1 MFYKRTDKMNYSIKI
16 NNVTKEYK
24 LYKNDK
30 DRFKDLFFGKRYK
43 PYKALDNLNI
53 TLPEGEVIGILG
65 KNGSGKSTLLKMITG
80 VTFPTE
86 GTLEVNGTVSALLEL
101 TAGFDGE
108 LTGREN
114 IYLKGYGLGLSRD
127 YIDQKIQSIIEFAEI
142 GDYIDQPVRMYSSG
156 MKSRLGFAIS
166 INIDPDI
173 LVVDEVLAVGD
184 EIFRKKCMD
193 KMNEFKASGKTILF
207 VSHSI
212 GQIKSFCTKGM
223 WIHKGKL
230 LFFDDIDRVARLYE
244 QYLKG
249 VEVEEILQNIEK
261 YDNLVDIK
269 QSLLN
274 IEVIDGKSLLH
285 GYVTIDRDYQW
296 EIDCIELV
304 DEQQSFKIK
313 PKEQLEVEKNRRT
326 YTVEINHKELLVGQ
340 YKANIHLIINS
351 KKYSRQIWCS
361 NKASQFVDIANQV
374 TLEVK
379 ANRLTVIKD

>member
-1 MFYKRTDKMNYSIKI
+1 MKYSIKI

-30 DRFKDLFFGKRYK
+30 DRFKDLFFGKRYV

-53 TLPEGEVIGILG
+53 TLPEGEVFGILG
-65 KNGSGKSTLLKMITG
+65 KNGSGKSTLLKMVTG

-86 GTLEVNGTVSALLEL
+86 GSLEVNGTVSALLEL

-114 IYLKGYGLGLSRD
+114 IYLKGYGLGLSKD
-127 YIDQKIQSIIEFAEI
+127 YIEKKMDSIIEFAEI
-142 GDYIDQPVRMYSSG
+142 GEYIDQPVRMYSSG

-193 KMNEFKASGKTILF
+193 KMNEFKDSGKTILF

-223 WIHKGKL
+223 WLHKGKL
-230 LFFDDIDRVARLYE
+230 LFYDNIDRVARLYDR
-244 QYLKG
+244 YLKG
-249 VEVEEILQNIEK
+249 ADVEDIVAHTEL
-261 YDNLVDIK
+261 YDNMVEIK
-269 QSLLN
+269 QSIID
-274 IEVIDGKSLLH
+274 IEINEDKSILH
-285 GYVTIDRDYQW
+285 GYVTIDRNFD
-296 EIDCIELV
+296 IDITHIELK
-304 DEQQSFKIK
+304 DCNRSINIK
-313 PKEQLEVEKNRRT
+313 PKEQLLVEENRKTYTIELNNKDLVPGKYETYIHVNVNNTDYSRKIWCADRSSKYVDSVNDMSLDIEKNR
-326 YTVEINHKELLVGQ
+326 
-340 YKANIHLIINS
+340 LIITKN
-351 KKYSRQIWCS
+351 
-361 NKASQFVDIANQV
+361 
-374 TLEVK
+374 
-379 ANRLTVIKD
+379 

>member
-1 MFYKRTDKMNYSIKI
+1 MKYSIKI

-30 DRFKDLFFGKRYK
+30 DRFKDLFFGKRYV

-65 KNGSGKSTLLKMITG
+65 KNGSGKSTLLKMVTG

-86 GTLEVNGTVSALLEL
+86 GSLEVNGTVSALLEL

-108 LTGREN
+108 LTGGEN
-114 IYLKGYGLGLSRD
+114 IYLKGYGLGLSKD
-127 YIDQKIQSIIEFAEI
+127 YIEKKMDSIIEFAEI
-142 GDYIDQPVRMYSSG
+142 GEYIDQPVRMYSSG

-193 KMNEFKASGKTILF
+193 KMNEFKDSGKTILF

-223 WIHKGKL
+223 WLHKGKL
-230 LFFDDIDRVARLYE
+230 LFYDNIDRVARLYDR
-244 QYLKG
+244 YLKG
-249 VEVEEILQNIEK
+249 ADVEDIVAHTEL
-261 YDNLVDIK
+261 YDNMVEIK
-269 QSLLN
+269 QSIID
-274 IEVIDGKSLLH
+274 IEINEDKSILH
-285 GYVTIDRDYQW
+285 GYVTIDRNFD
-296 EIDCIELV
+296 IDITHIELK
-304 DEQQSFKIK
+304 DCNRSINIK
-313 PKEQLEVEKNRRT
+313 PKEQLLVEENRKTYTIELNNKDLVPGKYETYIHVNVNNTDYSRKIWCADRSSKYVDSVNDMSLDIEKNR
-326 YTVEINHKELLVGQ
+326 
-340 YKANIHLIINS
+340 LIITKN
-351 KKYSRQIWCS
+351 
-361 NKASQFVDIANQV
+361 
-374 TLEVK
+374 
-379 ANRLTVIKD
+379 

>member
-1 MFYKRTDKMNYSIKI
+1 MKYSIKI

-30 DRFKDLFFGKRYK
+30 DRFKDLFFGKRYV

-65 KNGSGKSTLLKMITG
+65 KNGSGKSTLLKMVTG

-86 GTLEVNGTVSALLEL
+86 GSLEVNGTVSALLEL

-114 IYLKGYGLGLSRD
+114 IYLKGYGLGLSKD
-127 YIDQKIQSIIEFAEI
+127 YIEKKMDSIIEFAEI
-142 GDYIDQPVRMYSSG
+142 GEYIDQPVRMYSSG

-193 KMNEFKASGKTILF
+193 KMNEFKDSGKTILF

-223 WIHKGKL
+223 WLHKGKL
-230 LFFDDIDRVARLYE
+230 LFYDNIDRVARLYDR
-244 QYLKG
+244 YLKG
-249 VEVEEILQNIEK
+249 ADVEDIIAHTEL
-261 YDNLVDIK
+261 YDNMVEIK
-269 QSLLN
+269 QSIID
-274 IEVIDGKSLLH
+274 IEINEDKSILH
-285 GYVTIDRDYQW
+285 GYVTIDRNFD
-296 EIDCIELV
+296 IGITHIELK
-304 DEQQSFKIK
+304 DCNRSINIK
-313 PKEQLEVEKNRRT
+313 PKEQLLVEENRKTYTIELNNKDLVPGKYETYIHVNVNNTDYSRKIWCADRSSKYVDSVNDMSLDIEKNR
-326 YTVEINHKELLVGQ
+326 
-340 YKANIHLIINS
+340 LIITKN
-351 KKYSRQIWCS
+351 
-361 NKASQFVDIANQV
+361 
-374 TLEVK
+374 
-379 ANRLTVIKD
+379 

>member
-1 MFYKRTDKMNYSIKI
+1 MKYSIKI
-16 NNVTKEYK
+16 NNLTKEYK

-30 DRFKDLFFGKRYK
+30 DRFKDLFFGKRYT
-43 PYKALDNLNI
+43 PYKALNNLSI

-65 KNGSGKSTLLKMITG
+65 KNGSGKSTLLKIVTG

-86 GTLEVNGTVSALLEL
+86 GEIKVNGTVSALLEL

-114 IYLKGYGLGLSRD
+114 IYLKGYGLGLDRA
-127 YIDQKIQSIIEFAEI
+127 YIDSKMESIIDFAEI
-142 GDYIDQPVRMYSSG
+142 GEYIDQPVRMYSSG

-223 WIHKGKL
+223 WLHKGRM
-230 LFFDDIDRVARLYE
+230 LFYDNIDRVARLYE

-249 VEVEEILQNIEK
+249 ADVEDILEHTEL
-261 YDNLVDIK
+261 YDNMVDVK
-269 QSLLN
+269 QSIID
-274 IEVIDGKSLLH
+274 IEIDDQKTNLH
-285 GYVTIDRDYQW
+285 GYVMIDRDF
-296 EIDCIELV
+296 DMDVSSIELK
-304 DEQQSFKIK
+304 DGDNSIHIK
-313 PKEQLEVEKNRRT
+313 PKEQLIVEQNRKT
-326 YTVEINHKELLVGQ
+326 YTIEIDNKDLVPGT
-340 YKANIHLIINS
+340 YETYLHVNVNNTD
-351 KKYSRQIWCS
+351 YSRQIWCADRS
-361 NKASQFVDIANQV
+361 SKYVDSINNLS
-374 TLEVK
+374 LEIEK
-379 ANRLTVIKD
+379 NRLTIIKS

>member
-1 MFYKRTDKMNYSIKI
+1 MKYSIKI

-30 DRFKDLFFGKRYK
+30 DRFKDLFFGKRYV

-65 KNGSGKSTLLKMITG
+65 KNGSGKSTLLKMVTG

-86 GTLEVNGTVSALLEL
+86 GSLEVNGTVSALLEL

-114 IYLKGYGLGLSRD
+114 IYLKGYGLGLSKD
-127 YIDQKIQSIIEFAEI
+127 YIEKKMDSIIEFAEI
-142 GDYIDQPVRMYSSG
+142 GEYIDQPVRMYSSG

-193 KMNEFKASGKTILF
+193 KMNEFKDSGKTILF

-223 WIHKGKL
+223 WLHKGKL
-230 LFFDDIDRVARLYE
+230 LFYDNIDRVARLYDR
-244 QYLKG
+244 YLKG
-249 VEVEEILQNIEK
+249 ADVEDIIAHTEL
-261 YDNLVDIK
+261 YDNMVEIK
-269 QSLLN
+269 QSIID
-274 IEVIDGKSLLH
+274 IEINEDKSVLH
-285 GYVTIDRDYQW
+285 GYVTIDRNFD
-296 EIDCIELV
+296 IDITHIELK
-304 DEQQSFKIK
+304 DCNRSINIK
-313 PKEQLEVEKNRRT
+313 PKEQLLVEENRKT
-326 YTVEINHKELLVGQ
+326 YTVELNNKDLAPGKYET
-340 YKANIHLIINS
+340 YIHVNVNNTDYSRKIWCADRSSKYVDSVNDMSLDIEKNRLIITKN
-351 KKYSRQIWCS
+351 
-361 NKASQFVDIANQV
+361 
-374 TLEVK
+374 
-379 ANRLTVIKD
+379 

>member
-1 MFYKRTDKMNYSIKI
+1 MRYSIKL
-16 NNVTKEYK
+16 NNITKQYK

-30 DRFKDLFFGKRYK
+30 DRFKDLFFGKRYT
-43 PYKALDNLNI
+43 PYKALDKLDI

-65 KNGSGKSTLLKMITG
+65 KNGSGKSTLLKIITG

-127 YIDQKIQSIIEFAEI
+127 YIDQKIQSIIDFAEI

-223 WIHKGKL
+223 WLHKGKL
-230 LFFDDIDRVARLYE
+230 LFYDNIDRVARLYE

-249 VEVEEILQNIEK
+249 VDVEDIVENVEK
-261 YDNLVDIK
+261 YDNLIEIK
-269 QSLLN
+269 QSLIN
-274 IEVIDGKSLLH
+274 IEVNEGKSILH
-285 GYVTIDRDYQW
+285 GYVTIDRDSPL
-296 EIDCIELV
+296 EIDCIELI
-304 DEQQSFKIK
+304 SNANSIKIV
-313 PKEQLEVEKNRRT
+313 PKEQLEIEKNRLT
-326 YTVEINHKELLVGQ
+326 YTAEVKNQDILLGTYSTYVHIKVREEI
-340 YKANIHLIINS
+340 
-351 KKYSRQIWCS
+351 YSRQIWCADKS
-361 NKASQFVDIANQV
+361 SKFVDSNNNIILDIKN
-374 TLEVK
+374 
-379 ANRLTVIKD
+379 NRLSIIKS

>member
-1 MFYKRTDKMNYSIKI
+1 MKYSIKI

-30 DRFKDLFFGKRYK
+30 DRFKDLFFGKRYV

-65 KNGSGKSTLLKMITG
+65 KNGSGKSTLLKMVTG

-86 GTLEVNGTVSALLEL
+86 GSLEVNGTVSALLEL

-114 IYLKGYGLGLSRD
+114 IYLKGYGLGLSKD
-127 YIDQKIQSIIEFAEI
+127 YIEKKMDSIIEFAEI
-142 GDYIDQPVRMYSSG
+142 GEYIDQPVRMYSSG

-193 KMNEFKASGKTILF
+193 KMNEFKDSGKTILF

-223 WIHKGKL
+223 WLHKGKL
-230 LFFDDIDRVARLYE
+230 LFYDNIDRVARLYDR
-244 QYLKG
+244 YLKG
-249 VEVEEILQNIEK
+249 ADVEDIIAHTEL
-261 YDNLVDIK
+261 YDNMVEIK
-269 QSLLN
+269 QSIID
-274 IEVIDGKSLLH
+274 IEINEDKSILH
-285 GYVTIDRDYQW
+285 GYVTIDRNFD
-296 EIDCIELV
+296 IDITHIELK
-304 DEQQSFKIK
+304 DCNRSINIK
-313 PKEQLEVEKNRRT
+313 PKEQLLVEENRKTYTIELNNKDLAPGKYETYIHVNVNNTDYSRKIWCADRSSKYVDSVNDMSLDIEKNR
-326 YTVEINHKELLVGQ
+326 
-340 YKANIHLIINS
+340 LIITKN
-351 KKYSRQIWCS
+351 
-361 NKASQFVDIANQV
+361 
-374 TLEVK
+374 
-379 ANRLTVIKD
+379 